1 MGMRAFTQVEQ
12 LRNLR
17 GYAEY
22 DRPNN
27 KLYEFTGNLVLQ
39 GAQGAM
45 VCHEC
50 GRARGVVRD
59 ARALKPQRKGQPA

>member
-1 MGMRAFTQVEQ
+1 MDVRAFTQVEQ

-39 GAQGAM
+39 GAQGAP
-45 VCHEC
+45 
-50 GRARGVVRD
+50 ARK
-59 ARALKPQRKGQPA
+59 AKPLCRLPR

>member
-1 MGMRAFTQVEQ
+1 MPMGPRAFTQVEQ

-39 GAQGAM
+39 GAQGAP
-45 VCHEC
+45 
-50 GRARGVVRD
+50 ARK
-59 ARALKPQRKGQPA
+59 AKPLRRLPR